1 MNMLHFCRS
10 GHIMLQPVSQ
20 RPQAQTESGAL
31 TAAILCFNRP
41 DYGSN
46 DTGSGQLVRQ
56 LVIALNVECVR
67 LTRVGEDRDAI
78 GFLRAVASNYANR
91 TECSPS
97 KGNMY
102 VVTTRSVSSYSS
114 PVMLTIT
121 VMFSNGHGRS
131 IPRAR
136 RAALEPFHLP
146 ERMDTW
152 SSSYFCVRCSRVTI
166 LRPVAD

>member
-46 DTGSGQLVRQ
+46 YTGSGQLVRQ
-56 LVIALNVECVR
+56 LVIALNLERVR

-78 GFLRAVASNYANR
+78 GFLRAVASNCT
-91 TECSPS
+91 TEQS
-97 KGNMY
+97 
-102 VVTTRSVSSYSS
+102 
-114 PVMLTIT
+114 
-121 VMFSNGHGRS
+121 
-131 IPRAR
+131 AR
-136 RAALEPFHLP
+136 PAGAIC
-146 ERMDTW
+146 MW
-152 SSSYFCVRCSRVTI
+152 
-166 LRPVAD
+166 